1 VVGLRNV
8 TNRKARAYKPDT
20 AAARACV
27 VVDAACQNFS
37 RRRSFLESRRCLY
50 IFLRKEVGIEENQ
63 FRHRGPARQKS
74 RRVPSKWG

>member
-8 TNRKARAYKPDT
+8 TNWKARAYKPDT

-37 RRRSFLESRRCLY
+37 RRSFLESRRCLY
-50 IFLRKEVGIEENQ
+50 IFLRKGKCLLLVGIEERIEVQDVKN
-63 FRHRGPARQKS
+63 PEE
-74 RRVPSKWG
+74 

>member
-1 VVGLRNV
+1 VVVLRNV

-50 IFLRKEVGIEENQ
+50 IFYGRKWELKRISSDIEVQDVRNPEE
-63 FRHRGPARQKS
+63 
-74 RRVPSKWG
+74 

>member
-8 TNRKARAYKPDT
+8 TNWKARAYKPDT

-50 IFLRKEVGIEENQ
+50 IFLRKGKCLLLVKRIRDIEVQDVRNPEE
-63 FRHRGPARQKS
+63 
-74 RRVPSKWG
+74 